1 MGPLY
6 LTFLFYLLKK
16 IIYLAS
22 RKRMCFGILSLGSY
36 LWDLNN
42 FFFFFFFTSL
52 SLRFFICKME

>member
-42 FFFFFFFTSL
+42 FFFFFTSL